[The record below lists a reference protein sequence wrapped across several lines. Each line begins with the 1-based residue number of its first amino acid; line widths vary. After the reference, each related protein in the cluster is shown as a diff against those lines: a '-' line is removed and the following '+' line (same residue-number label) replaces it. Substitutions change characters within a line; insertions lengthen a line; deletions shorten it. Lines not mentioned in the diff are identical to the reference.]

1 MASELTISVSKNV
14 KRIKV
19 NEDGEFITL
28 NLDDQAVIPRLIG
41 LMKEFEAAADE
52 YTKKSAEIAD
62 LPEETVE
69 EHNSKIA
76 ASAAFNLEVCTELK
90 QKVDAAFQ
98 DDVCRKVFGDIT
110 PSVTAFAEFF
120 AQLGDLLKKFSKESE
135 GERQKRIDKYTAKY
149 HK

>member
-1 MASELTISVSKNV
+1 MASELTINVSKNI

-19 NEDGEFITL
+19 NEDGEFIIL

-62 LPEETVE
+62 LPEETAE

-76 ASAAFNLEVCTELK
+76 ASAAFNLEVCTMLK
-90 QKVDAAFQ
+90 QKVDEAFQ
-98 DDVCRKVFGDIT
+98 DEVCRKVFGDIT

-120 AQLGDLLKKFSKESE
+120 AQMGELLGKFSKEFAE
-135 GERQKRIDKYTAKY
+135 ERQQRIRKYTEKY